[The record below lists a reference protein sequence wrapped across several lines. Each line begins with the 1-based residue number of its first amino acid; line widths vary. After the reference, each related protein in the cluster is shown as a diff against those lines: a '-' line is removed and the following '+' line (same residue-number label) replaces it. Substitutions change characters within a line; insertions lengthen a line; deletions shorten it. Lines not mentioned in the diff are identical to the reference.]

1 MWVYIYIYIFSSLN
15 IGHMMAT
22 GNMKLWNHFRFPCSG
37 RMLWLLLQK
46 TWPQLYMQLHS
57 FFPVLSSYFIFHH
70 SNSEGESMFCLILYL
85 IYFMIFKNFFF
96 KMAIILK
103 LPQVN
108 YLDSQRNLFV
118 LDIGFVVGIICSQ
131 FRFSIYQIW
140 DRGPFT

>member
-1 MWVYIYIYIFSSLN
+1 
-15 IGHMMAT
+15 
-22 GNMKLWNHFRFPCSG
+22 
-37 RMLWLLLQK
+37 
-46 TWPQLYMQLHS
+46 
-57 FFPVLSSYFIFHH
+57 
-70 SNSEGESMFCLILYL
+70 MFCLILYL